1 LNELPIKLCR
11 LIVSLFMV
19 VSMVNAMT
27 IHAQTTP
34 QGIEIPQVLPDSNAP
49 IDLKSMSPEQVM
61 LYLASEKVAAAGV
74 GFRNGAIGDPIASI
88 LNIWGEPKESRKTG
102 ILGSYE
108 FLYQPDPHLFVVFTG
123 KDTIKTISIRGSEAA
138 LFRTVRGARMG
149 MPVQNL
155 ARLYGL
161 DEVDVK
167 NNHADFDKLGISFH
181 FKSDR
186 IYKVVIY
193 QPED

>member
-1 LNELPIKLCR
+1 MNELPIKLCR
-11 LIVSLFMV
+11 FIISLFMV
-19 VSMVNAMT
+19 VTMVNAMT
-27 IHAQTTP
+27 THAQTAS
-34 QGIEIPQVLPDSNAP
+34 QDIEIPQVLPDSNTP
-49 IDLKSMSPEQVM
+49 IDLKSISPEQVM

-74 GFRNGAIGDPIASI
+74 GFRNGAIGDSISSI
-88 LNIWGEPKESRKTG
+88 LNIWGEPKESRKIG

-108 FLYQPDPHLFVVFTG
+108 FLYQPDPNLFVVFTG
-123 KDTIKTISIRGSEAA
+123 KNTVKKISIRGSEAA
-138 LFRTVRGARMG
+138 LFRTVRGVRMG
-149 MPVQNL
+149 MPAYNL
-155 ARLYGL
+155 VRLYAF

-186 IYKVVIY
+186 VYKVVIY